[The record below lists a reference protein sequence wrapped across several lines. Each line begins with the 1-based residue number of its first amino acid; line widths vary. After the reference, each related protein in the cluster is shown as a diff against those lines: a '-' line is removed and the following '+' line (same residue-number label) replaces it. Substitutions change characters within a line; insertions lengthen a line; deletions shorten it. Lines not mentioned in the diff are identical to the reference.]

1 MADSDWLNCF
11 SSLCFIQER
20 NMVRIENILF
30 WFLILLIVGTAL
42 WLLHGSPPETDALI
56 TIALAVA
63 ASELLLWKTLFSMDN
78 KLSQKISNIDK
89 KTALGFANI
98 KNDITNINSK
108 LDTLIRRKK

>member
-1 MADSDWLNCF
+1 MT
-11 SSLCFIQER
+11 
-20 NMVRIENILF
+20 RIENILF

-56 TIALAVA
+56 SIALAVT

-78 KLSQKISNIDK
+78 KLSQKVFDIDK

-98 KNDITNINSK
+98 KNDISNMSTK
-108 LDTLIRRKK
+108 LDTLIGRKH